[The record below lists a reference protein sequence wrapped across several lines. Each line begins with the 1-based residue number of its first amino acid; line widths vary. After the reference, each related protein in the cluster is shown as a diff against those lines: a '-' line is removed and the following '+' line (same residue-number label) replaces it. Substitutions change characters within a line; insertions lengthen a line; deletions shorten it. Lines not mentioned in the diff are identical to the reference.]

1 MDSTREKTSRRSIS
15 RWSERVFPYLLLL
28 PSLIPI
34 GVILLYPIART
45 LFMST
50 FNISILRPRNDHFV
64 WLGNYINLFKD
75 DIFWHGLGN
84 SIKITVLVVIGS
96 LTLGL
101 ICALIL
107 NKSFRGRGI
116 YRSLIIVPWAVPPVA
131 AVLVWL
137 WIYDFQFGVLNYILR
152 TFGFASDNVPWLV
165 NTSFAVFSVTAVIIW
180 KQFGIATIMLL
191 AGLQTIDYGLY
202 EAAEID
208 GASKFQRFLNITL
221 PGLRPSGGVLILLV
235 TVWTF
240 REFTVIYLMTQGG
253 PARATETLVLLTFIE
268 AFNNYNLGYASSMGI
283 ITFVVS
289 IVISVGYYKLLLS
302 KRGDE

>member
-1 MDSTREKTSRRSIS
+1 
-15 RWSERVFPYLLLL
+15 
-28 PSLIPI
+28 
-34 GVILLYPIART
+34 
-45 LFMST
+45 MST
-50 FNISILRPRNDHFV
+50 FSINILRPRNDHFV

>member
-1 MDSTREKTSRRSIS
+1 MDSTRKKPSGSN
-15 RWSERVFPYLLLL
+15 RWSERAFPYILLL

-34 GVILLYPIART
+34 GVILLYPITRT
-45 LFMST
+45 VVMST
-50 FNISILRPRNDHFV
+50 FNMNILRPHNDRFIG
-64 WLGNYINLFKD
+64 LGNFITMFKNYS
-75 DIFWHGLGN
+75 FWQGLGN
-84 SIKITVLVVIGS
+84 SFKITILVIIGS

-101 ICALIL
+101 IFALIL

-152 TFGFASDNVPWLV
+152 TLGFASDNIPWLID
-165 NTSFAVFSVTAVIIW
+165 TSFAVFSVTGVIIW
-180 KQFGIATIMLL
+180 KQFGISTIMLL

-208 GASKFQRFLNITL
+208 GASTFQRFLNITL

-240 REFTVIYLMTQGG
+240 REFTIIYLMTGGG
-253 PARATETLVLLTFIE
+253 PARATETLVIQTFIE
-268 AFNNYNLGYASSMGI
+268 AFNHYNLGYASAMGMV
-283 ITFVVS
+283 TFVVS
-289 IVISVGYYKLLLS
+289 IVISIGYYKLLLN